1 MIWKDDVV
9 FLSEAMSDVPLQ
21 AENQHI
27 SALQKTILEDESG
40 YAAFIPHDGT
50 AEFFLILNS
59 SEAHD
64 FGHALEA
71 LYSRFEGFLGSRKL
85 SGGEIVFSRLYV
97 SDIANQ
103 DRQLT
108 TSKLYLR
115 LCSGAIS
122 VIEQRPLNRC
132 AIALFAYFATPVL
145 QKQLRNSGMAE
156 TRAPSQV
163 LVVGKHYRM
172 LWLANC
178 VQPGLTDAK
187 RQMDSILEHA
197 TLAMTEQGMRWLPN
211 ALRSWIFIRDID
223 DNYLPMVQSR
233 RAFFE
238 SHGLTD
244 QTRTLA
250 STGIEGRFAHP
261 ESRVGMDLL
270 CMDGLDTSQ
279 ISKMEAPECLSPA
292 SQYGATF
299 ERGLRVDFGDR
310 AHLHL
315 SGTASIDQ
323 NGEILHTGNVEKQTQ
338 RTLENLQALLLAQGS
353 SFSDLAYVLVYLRDA
368 SSLKIV
374 RSKLQQHLPVDIPRL
389 FLEAGVCRPG
399 WLVEIEGLAFI
410 SQQSQFKPFL

>member
-1 MIWKDDVV
+1 MIWKDNVI
-9 FLSEAMSDVPLQ
+9 SPREAVGDVPLE
-21 AENQHI
+21 AENQRPT
-27 SALQKTILEDESG
+27 ALQKTILEDESG
-40 YAAFIPHDGT
+40 CAAFIPQDGT

-59 SEAHD
+59 SESHD
-64 FGHALEA
+64 FGQALEA

-85 SGGEIVFSRLYV
+85 SGREIVFSRLYV
-97 SDIANQ
+97 NDIANQ
-103 DRQLT
+103 ERQLT
-108 TSKLYLR
+108 TSKLYLH

-132 AIALFAYFATPVL
+132 SIALFAYFATPVL
-145 QKQLRNSGMAE
+145 QKLLRKSATTVTPG
-156 TRAPSQV
+156 PSQV
-163 LVVGKHYRM
+163 LLAGKHYRM

-178 VQPGLTDAK
+178 VKPGLTDAK
-187 RQMDSILEHA
+187 SQMDSILEHA
-197 TLAMTEQGMRWLPN
+197 TLTMMEQGMRWLPN
-211 ALRSWIFIRDID
+211 ALRSWIFVRDID

-250 STGIEGRFAHP
+250 STGIEGRFSNP
-261 ESRVGMDLL
+261 TSLVGMDLL
-270 CMDGLDTSQ
+270 CMEGLAPSQ

-315 SGTASIDQ
+315 SGTTSIDQ
-323 NGEILHTGNVEKQTQ
+323 NGEILHPGNVEKQTE
-338 RTLENLQALLLAQGS
+338 RTLENLQALLSAQGS
-353 SFSDLAYVLVYLRDA
+353 SFSDLAYVLVYLRDP

-374 RSKLQQHLPVDIPRL
+374 RSKLLQHLPVDLPRL

-399 WLVEIEGLAFI
+399 WLVEIEGLACI